1 MSGERREFSGKS
13 GNAWEG
19 KGTSQDAKWVA
30 EELGNPLPG
39 LPPPHHE
46 AWRCVLGVCG
56 GDAAH
61 HPRRRAA
68 VRGGIWGLIALK

>member
-13 GNAWEG
+13 GNAGEG
-19 KGTSQDAKWVA
+19 KGTSQDAKWAA

-68 VRGGIWGLIALK
+68 V